1 MALQDEYLVLEQ
13 ILAIGDRT
21 PSAIYSERYRGV
33 GLGALA
39 VKVGKRLVWRRS
51 DVERWF
57 EEQRQK
63 AAEGRR

>member
-13 ILAIGDRT
+13 ILPIGDRT
-21 PSAIYSERYRGV
+21 PSAIYSERHRGV